1 MSGSDANFFDSKL
14 SKLAEAKER
23 ALAQP
28 AGPEQRKIPDDPYY
42 ELGVQDGTIKELR
55 RQLAEIEAVVDQPAR
70 HFWWAMGTK
79 PETEEDIYN
88 MEARLAKAIYSAMKD
103 SDPTAMIQGEPE
115 SCRTLI
121 DGTFN
126 LQTVAKL
133 VLYDLRD
140 SRDFEV

>member
-55 RQLAEIEAVVDQPAR
+55 RQLAEIEVVVDQQANDEGL
-70 HFWWAMGTK
+70 WCEA
-79 PETEEDIYN
+79 ETCAEGYIQQALRRLHAAIEGKSSEDC
-88 MEARLAKAIYSAMKD
+88 ALAALASEQD
-103 SDPTAMIQGEPE
+103 S
-115 SCRTLI
+115 
-121 DGTFN
+121 
-126 LQTVAKL
+126 
-133 VLYDLRD
+133 
-140 SRDFEV
+140 